1 MTKSLFTYIPGTP
14 LTVQL
19 YDVIIRLKGERDEAR
34 ILYCREMADIVKPYR
49 SAEDIAKDRNW
60 DCFIKE
66 SSNDS

>member
-1 MTKSLFTYIPGTP
+1 MTKSLFTYVPGVP

-19 YDVIIRLKGERDEAR
+19 YDVVTKLRDERDEAR

-66 SSNDS
+66 SNDS